1 VKPLQ
6 INYILFFPFRH
17 PALLWLAVCFSFIL
31 YLGNSPASIYDIQD
45 PYWVIPIATLILLSP
60 LWHGLFI
67 LLMNGYYRKSPIS
80 ITEALS
86 QAIPLYTRLFVGE
99 ILVNLLV
106 IGGAMLFFVPGV
118 YFGLR
123 SSFYK
128 QAISID
134 GSTALAGIRDSF
146 TRTPGWRVPGM
157 LLLLLSPFYAL
168 AFLFSYLISIITSG
182 IVGEVL
188 VVLVSALIFV
198 WTNTLLT
205 AIYLNQKTHQL
216 SDAEESTIGNISA
229 P

>member
-1 VKPLQ
+1 MIVKPLQ
-6 INYILFFPFRH
+6 ISQILLFPFRH
-17 PALLWLAVCFSFIL
+17 LALLWLAVCFSVIL

-67 LLMNGYYRKSPIS
+67 LLVNGYYSKSPIS

-106 IGGAMLFFVPGV
+106 IGGALLFFVPGV

-128 QAISID
+128 QAISIG
-134 GSTALAGIRDSF
+134 GSTTLAGIKDSF
-146 TRTPGWRVPGM
+146 TRTPGWRIPSM

-168 AFLFSYLISIITSG
+168 AFLFSYVVSAITSG
-182 IVGEVL
+182 IVGEAL
-188 VVLVSALIFV
+188 VILVSALMFA
-198 WTNTLLT
+198 WTNILLT
-205 AIYLNQKTHQL
+205 VIYLNQKTH
-216 SDAEESTIGNISA
+216 
-229 P
+229 

>member
-1 VKPLQ
+1 MIVKPLQ
-6 INYILFFPFRH
+6 ISQILLFPFRH
-17 PALLWLAVCFSFIL
+17 LALLWLAVCFSVIL

-67 LLMNGYYRKSPIS
+67 LLMNGYYTKSPIS

-86 QAIPLYTRLFVGE
+86 HAIPLYTRLFVGE

-106 IGGAMLFFVPGV
+106 IGGALLLFVPGV

-128 QAISID
+128 QAISIG
-134 GSTALAGIRDSF
+134 GSTTLAGIKDSF
-146 TRTPGWRVPGM
+146 TRTQGWRIPSM

-168 AFLFSYLISIITSG
+168 AFLFSYVVSAITSG
-182 IVGEVL
+182 IVGEAL
-188 VVLVSALIFV
+188 VILVSALMFA
-198 WTNTLLT
+198 WTNILLT
-205 AIYLNQKTHQL
+205 VIYLNQKTH
-216 SDAEESTIGNISA
+216 
-229 P
+229 

>member
-1 VKPLQ
+1 MIVKPLQ
-6 INYILFFPFRH
+6 ISQILLFPFRH
-17 PALLWLAVCFSFIL
+17 LALLWLAVCFSVIL

-67 LLMNGYYRKSPIS
+67 LLVNGYYSKSPIS

-106 IGGAMLFFVPGV
+106 IGGALLFFVPGV

-128 QAISID
+128 QAISIG
-134 GSTALAGIRDSF
+134 GSSTLAGIKDSF
-146 TRTPGWRVPGM
+146 TRTQGWRIPTM

-168 AFLFSYLISIITSG
+168 AFLFSYVVSAIASG
-182 IVGEVL
+182 IVGEAL
-188 VVLVSALIFV
+188 VVLVSALMFA

-205 AIYLNQKTHQL
+205 VIYLNQKTY
-216 SDAEESTIGNISA
+216 
-229 P
+229 

>member
-1 VKPLQ
+1 MIVKPLQ
-6 INYILFFPFRH
+6 ISQILLFPFRH
-17 PALLWLAVCFSFIL
+17 LALLWLAVCFSVIL

-67 LLMNGYYRKSPIS
+67 LLVNGYYSKSPIS

-106 IGGAMLFFVPGV
+106 IGGALLFFVPGV

-128 QAISID
+128 QAISIG
-134 GSTALAGIRDSF
+134 GSSTLAGIKDSF
-146 TRTPGWRVPGM
+146 TRTQGWRIPTM

-168 AFLFSYLISIITSG
+168 AFLFSYVVSAIASG

-188 VVLVSALIFV
+188 VVLVSALMFA

-205 AIYLNQKTHQL
+205 VIYLNQKTY
-216 SDAEESTIGNISA
+216 
-229 P
+229 